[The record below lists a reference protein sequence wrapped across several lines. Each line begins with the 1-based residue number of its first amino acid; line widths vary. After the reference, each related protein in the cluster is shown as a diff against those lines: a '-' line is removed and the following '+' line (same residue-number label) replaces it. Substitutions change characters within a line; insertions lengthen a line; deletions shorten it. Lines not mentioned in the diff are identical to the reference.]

1 MWRLE
6 RKAKLFTSDGRVSAR
21 SQSHH
26 LPSPDAVVLV
36 AIFKVVNQEP
46 LILSSQHVHGM
57 PVGLFVA
64 GEFGGEIL
72 LDVFHVI
79 TRKNIAKLLR
89 FLLPLDE
96 LVAVVIATDLNKV
109 TALDGRRLQTAIND
123 RRKDLQSHPIELLKT
138 SLNIAQKKRTQET
151 GNCLNHKKSTTSST
165 NLAMKLSLK
174 Y

>member
-6 RKAKLFTSDGRVSAR
+6 RKAKLFTSDTRVDAR
-21 SQSHH
+21 SQSYH

-79 TRKNIAKLLR
+79 ARKNIAKLLR
-89 FLLPLDE
+89 LLLPLDE

-109 TALDGRRLQTAIND
+109 TALDGRRLQTAVND
-123 RRKDLQSHPIELLKT
+123 RREDLQSNPIELLKT
-138 SLNIAQKKRTQET
+138 SLNIAQKKR
-151 GNCLNHKKSTTSST
+151 K
-165 NLAMKLSLK
+165 
-174 Y
+174 